1 MFLLKPGPFCKL
13 SLALELHQICHF
25 SSFLLFP
32 VFRSVH
38 ATHFFSL
45 SFLSHT
51 LWDNCEKISI
61 LSSFLLSG
69 YSGYLVTHFLR
80 AMTRPMRWPDKM
92 SCFRSTV
99 PWSLCLL
106 PFVSTHLF
114 FGARCVLSHQK
125 FSTHKFLSYLLKN
138 LCFFISLAES
148 SSAFAEADT
157 GLF

>member
-13 SLALELHQICHF
+13 SLALVLQKICHF

-61 LSSFLLSG
+61 LSFFLLSG
-69 YSGYLVTHFLR
+69 YSGYLATHFLR
-80 AMTRPMRWPDKM
+80 AMTRPMRWPEKM
-92 SCFRSTV
+92 SCFSHL
-99 PWSLCLL
+99 PSLG
-106 PFVSTHLF
+106 VSY
-114 FGARCVLSHQK
+114 
-125 FSTHKFLSYLLKN
+125 FLYPLISSLGLDVYYLIKSFLHT
-138 LCFFISLAES
+138 S
-148 SSAFAEADT
+148 SSSIY
-157 GLF
+157 